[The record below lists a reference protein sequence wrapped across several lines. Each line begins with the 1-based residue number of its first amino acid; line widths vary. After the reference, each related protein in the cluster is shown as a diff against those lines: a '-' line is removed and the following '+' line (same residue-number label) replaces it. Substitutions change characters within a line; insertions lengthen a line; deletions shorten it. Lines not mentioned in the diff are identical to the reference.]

1 MDVNSETELETLRSE
16 AINCCKE
23 GNFDKAIE
31 IHKGIIARYEDD
43 AEACEYACASLGDI
57 YLTLRE
63 LDLAEDYLRRAM
75 SYSPLNPFYHYLLG
89 FTYSVSKQWGKAIV
103 EFGLSIKQNP
113 DEPEYLRGLGWT
125 MRSAGNQTEGL
136 NYLRQALALAPDNAN
151 ILTDLATAC
160 LAEYNFSRALE
171 YAQRAVKVA
180 PDSAL
185 AREVLAHVR
194 VFQREFERLPSPSMS
209 ARARRMS
216 NQKVLRI
223 YQFKVSLK
231 EMPGIWRIIEI
242 KGNQMLSSLHKAIF
256 NAFDRFDEHLY
267 SFFMSNKPFDK
278 ESEYNLPDPDDYRW
292 ETDATRIRISTLHL
306 KSGQKFLY
314 LFDYG
319 DSWWHQVEVIK
330 ISEEVPEGIYP
341 RVIKKNGKSP
351 PQYPQEDE

>member
-16 AINCCKE
+16 AISYCKE

-75 SYSPLNPFYHYLLG
+75 SYSPLNPYYHYLLG
-89 FTYSVSKQWGKAIV
+89 FTYSVSRQWDKAIT
-103 EFGLSIKQNP
+103 EFELSVKQNP
-113 DEPEYLRGLGWT
+113 DEPEYLRGLGWA
-125 MRSAGNQTEGL
+125 MWSDGNRTEGSE
-136 NYLRQALALAPDNAN
+136 YLLQALALAPDNAK
-151 ILTDLATAC
+151 ILTDLATAR
-160 LAEYNFSRALE
+160 LGEYNFSRALE
-171 YAQRAVKVA
+171 YAQRAVKIA
-180 PDSAL
+180 PGSAL
-185 AREVLAHVR
+185 AHEVLAHVLD
-194 VFQREFERLPSPSMS
+194 FQRQFERLASPSTK
-209 ARARRMS
+209 AKARRMS

-292 ETDATRIRISTLHL
+292 ETDATRIRIDTLHL

-319 DSWWHQVEVIK
+319 DEVFHEVEVIK
-330 ISEEVPEGIYP
+330 IIEEVPEGAYP
-341 RVIKKNGKSP
+341 RVVKKKGKSP